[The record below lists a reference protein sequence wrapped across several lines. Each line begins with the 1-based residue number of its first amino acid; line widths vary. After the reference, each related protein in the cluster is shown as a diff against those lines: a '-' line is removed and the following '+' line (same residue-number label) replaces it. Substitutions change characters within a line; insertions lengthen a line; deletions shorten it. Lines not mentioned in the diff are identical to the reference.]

1 MENEMIQ
8 NQRSCKLLNCV
19 CSFTLLFFN
28 HFSISRQFALRQSL
42 GELKRSRGGE
52 SMCQRGWKRKMCQR
66 KRKRRKLRRKLRR
79 GWSRKKSTGPWY
91 RSPPLDSNHSIFP
104 PHVPVLSCTPTNIVF
119 YPGPWTPSLTQR
131 RDWENPKLCGRSPE
145 CRLAGQSVVMLLF
158 YSKDN
163 IPLGCQIVFFRN

>member
-1 MENEMIQ
+1 MIQ
-8 NQRSCKLLNCV
+8 KQQIGKLLNHV
-19 CSFTLLFFN
+19 CYFNLLFLN
-28 HFSISRQFALRQSL
+28 HYSISRQFALRQSL

-104 PHVPVLSCTPTNIVF
+104 PHVPVLSCTPITSF
-119 YPGPWTPSLTQR
+119 STQDLELLLSHR
-131 RDWENPKLCGRSPE
+131 EEIEKIQNFVADLQSAGLQGRV
-145 CRLAGQSVVMLLF
+145 L
-158 YSKDN
+158 
-163 IPLGCQIVFFRN
+163 

>member
-1 MENEMIQ
+1 MIQ

-28 HFSISRQFALRQSL
+28 HYSISRQFALRQSL

-52 SMCQRGWKRKMCQR
+52 SMCQRGCKRKMCQR

-91 RSPPLDSNHSIFP
+91 RSPPPLDSNHSIFP
-104 PHVPVLSCTPTNIVF
+104 PHVPILSCTPI
-119 YPGPWTPSLTQR
+119 TPFSTQDLELLLSHR
-131 RDWENPKLCGRSPE
+131 EEIEKIQNFVADLQSAGLQGRV
-145 CRLAGQSVVMLLF
+145 L
-158 YSKDN
+158 
-163 IPLGCQIVFFRN
+163 

>member
-1 MENEMIQ
+1 MIK

-19 CSFTLLFFN
+19 CSFTILFFN
-28 HFSISRQFALRQSL
+28 HYSISRQFALRQSL

-52 SMCQRGWKRKMCQR
+52 SMCQKGWKRKMCQR

-104 PHVPVLSCTPTNIVF
+104 PHVPVLSCTPITSF
-119 YPGPWTPSLTQR
+119 STQDLELLLSHR
-131 RDWENPKLCGRSPE
+131 EEIEKIQNFVADLQSAGLQGRV
-145 CRLAGQSVVMLLF
+145 L
-158 YSKDN
+158 
-163 IPLGCQIVFFRN
+163 

>member
-1 MENEMIQ
+1 MIQ

-28 HFSISRQFALRQSL
+28 HYSISRQFALRQSL

-52 SMCQRGWKRKMCQR
+52 SMCQRGCKRKMCQR

-91 RSPPLDSNHSIFP
+91 RSPPPLDSNHSIFP
-104 PHVPVLSCTPTNIVF
+104 PHVPVLSCTPIISF
-119 YPGPWTPSLTQR
+119 STQDLELLLSHR
-131 RDWENPKLCGRSPE
+131 EEIEKIQNFVADLQSAGLQGRV
-145 CRLAGQSVVMLLF
+145 L
-158 YSKDN
+158 
-163 IPLGCQIVFFRN
+163 